1 MASIGANIVDARIT
15 TMRNGMALDS
25 FWVHEPKLNYSEK
38 MSSTDYINSAIEKSL
53 NGVLK
58 INDAIRKRPGNFPKR
73 ARSMTT
79 APRVLIDNKASTTHT
94 VLEVNGTD
102 RPGLLHQLTRKIAQ
116 QNLQI
121 NSAKISTYGTSIVD
135 VFYVKDLFGLKI
147 QSDRRINLIK
157 KYILDELKS
166 HSDVVM
172 TEIKPDKTK

>member
-1 MASIGANIVDARIT
+1 MYAN
-15 TMRNGMALDS
+15 ALGDG
-25 FWVHEPKLNYSEK
+25 E
-38 MSSTDYINSAIEKSL
+38 
-53 NGVLK
+53 LK
-58 INDAIRKRPGNFPKR
+58 INDAIKKRPRNIPKR

-147 QSDRRINLIK
+147 QSDRRINLIR
-157 KYILDELKS
+157 KYILEELQS
-166 HSDVVM
+166 HSDGVM
-172 TEIKPDKTK
+172 TEIEPNQTK

>member
-1 MASIGANIVDARIT
+1 
-15 TMRNGMALDS
+15 
-25 FWVHEPKLNYSEK
+25 
-38 MSSTDYINSAIEKSL
+38 
-53 NGVLK
+53 
-58 INDAIRKRPGNFPKR
+58 
-73 ARSMTT
+73 MTT

-147 QSDRRINLIK
+147 QSDRRINIIK
-157 KYILDELKS
+157 ESMLDELKLS
-166 HSDVVM
+166 SEIVM
-172 TEIKPDKTK
+172 TETTKPQTK

>member
-1 MASIGANIVDARIT
+1 
-15 TMRNGMALDS
+15 
-25 FWVHEPKLNYSEK
+25 
-38 MSSTDYINSAIEKSL
+38 
-53 NGVLK
+53 
-58 INDAIRKRPGNFPKR
+58 
-73 ARSMTT
+73 MTT

-157 KYILDELKS
+157 KSILDELKP
-166 HSDVVM
+166 HS
-172 TEIKPDKTK
+172 EIVIMETKLSQTK